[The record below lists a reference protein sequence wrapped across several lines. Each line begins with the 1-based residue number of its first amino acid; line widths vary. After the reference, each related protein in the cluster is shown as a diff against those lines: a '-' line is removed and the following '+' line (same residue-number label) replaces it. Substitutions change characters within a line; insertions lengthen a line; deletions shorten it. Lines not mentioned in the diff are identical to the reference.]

1 MVQEIS
7 VTIYGLESI
16 LYEGK
21 VRAITSKNVKGTF
34 DILPTH
40 SNFISLIEESLIL
53 HERAGT
59 KKEFKM
65 KNGVLE
71 VVNNH
76 VSVFLDLEGL
86 KEA

>member
-1 MVQEIS
+1 MQQEIS
-7 VTIYGLESI
+7 VTIYGLEST
-16 LYEGK
+16 LYDGK
-21 VRAITSKNVKGTF
+21 VQAITSKNVKGTF

-40 SNFISLIEESLIL
+40 SNFISLVEDLLIL

-76 VSVFLDLEGL
+76 VSVFLDVEGL